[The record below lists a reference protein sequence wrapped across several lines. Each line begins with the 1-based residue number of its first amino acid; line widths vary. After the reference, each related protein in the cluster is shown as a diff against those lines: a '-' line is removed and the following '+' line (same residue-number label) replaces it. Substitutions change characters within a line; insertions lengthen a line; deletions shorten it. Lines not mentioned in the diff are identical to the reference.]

1 VLASDSDASVL
12 VSPAAVL
19 DPRLSSGS
27 LAALGRRYDVLGE
40 AGHGAMGNVYKAKDR
55 ETGEIV
61 ALKML
66 KPEIAS
72 DEAMVA
78 RFKNELLFARR
89 ITHKNVCRVYEFNR
103 VDGVAYT
110 SMEFVEG
117 ESLRSVLNRFGC
129 LPLRKGIG
137 IALQICS
144 GLKEAHAQGIVH
156 RDLKPENVMIDSHG
170 DVKIMDFGITRSME
184 AITKLTGTMIGTPAY
199 MAPEQVAGKPVDYR
213 TDIYSLGLMLYE
225 VFTGAQAFQ
234 AENPVAVALKQM
246 RESPTPPHEVDPAIP
261 IAIERAVLKCLE
273 KDPGKRFQSIA
284 EIEVALR
291 SPGTLAVPTA
301 TVNGLTAGPHGEML
315 APRVPSS
322 LSAPPHTRV
331 AKSGRSSAW
340 LWCLLGAIFVLGA
353 VSAAR
358 SFAIVQSARQLGPP
372 AGVHA
377 PSPPGMAL
385 LKPATPRIA
394 ATPVAATPATA
405 KLVAAPRSVKSDVR
419 ASSVVAP
426 QATALNPPKLDATQ
440 IPVAPNK
447 TGGLAGGSPVP
458 PDVQQRANRAFKGMG
473 SATSDGTFVWAGRY
487 MNQDRAQSAAKKME
501 GLGLPAVVVPRN
513 NFQGQFYIVLIGPF
527 GPNKASNVM
536 DQLKALGL
544 ANVHTMKM
552 PPSARGLVPSGNQ

>member
-1 VLASDSDASVL
+1 LASDSDASVL

-117 ESLRSVLNRFGC
+117 ESLRSVLNRFGG

-170 DVKIMDFGITRSME
+170 DVKIMDFGIARSME
-184 AITKLTGTMIGTPAY
+184 AVTKLTGTMIGTPAY

-273 KDPGKRFQSIA
+273 KDPGKRFQSVA
-284 EIEVALR
+284 EIEAALR
-291 SPGTLAVPTA
+291 SPGTLAAPAA
-301 TVNGLTAGPHGEML
+301 TVIGLPTGPHGEML
-315 APRVPSS
+315 APRVPSFV
-322 LSAPPHTRV
+322 SAPPQTRV

-353 VSAAR
+353 LFAAR
-358 SFAIVQSARQLGPP
+358 SFAIVQSARQLEPP

-377 PSPPGMAL
+377 PSPPAMAF

-394 ATPVAATPATA
+394 ATQVAATPAGA
-405 KLVAAPRSVKSDVR
+405 KPVAAPRSVTSDVH
-419 ASSVVAP
+419 ASSIVVP
-426 QATALNPPKLDATQ
+426 QATALNPPKVDATQ
-440 IPVAPNK
+440 TIAAPNK
-447 TGGLAGGSPVP
+447 PGGLTGGSPVP
-458 PDVQQRANRAFKGMG
+458 RDVQQRANRAFKGMG
-473 SATSDGTFVWAGRY
+473 SGTSDGTFVWAGRY
-487 MNQDRAQSAAKKME
+487 MNQDRAQSAAKKLE
-501 GLGLPAVVVPRN
+501 NLGLPAVVVPRN
-513 NFQGQFYIVLIGPF
+513 NFQGQFYVVLIGPF
-527 GPNKASNVM
+527 GPDRASSVM

-544 ANVHTMKM
+544 ANVHTVKM
-552 PPSARGLVPSGNQ
+552 TASARGSVPNGNQ